1 MILQL
6 YLLYE
11 WFFLKVK
18 KQNKDII
25 VKLKISE
32 WEHFR

>member
-18 KQNKDII
+18 KQNKDIT